1 MIKRKNI
8 LKIAIDS
15 PAAAGA
21 GTLAKAISNQYNL
34 YYLDTGKIYRF
45 IAYLKIRFPEKFNQN
60 FIKKK
65 IKTLK
70 VKDLANKNLISDNVS
85 VEAATISKIK
95 KIRKM
100 VHSFQLNFAYN
111 PPKKYKGSCLD
122 GRDIT
127 YKIVPDADFKFF
139 ITANLKTR
147 AERRYKELKNLNK
160 KITYKEVLKSIK
172 NRDKSDKNRKISP
185 LRKTKDSLLIN
196 TTKLNKRSC
205 FLKIKKIID
214 RKKVFNG
221 NLQRSI
227 QPCVPRIRK
236 IIKQST
242 IKNPN

>member
-1 MIKRKNI
+1 MIKKRTDIIKV
-8 LKIAIDS
+8 AIDS

-21 GTLAKAISNQYNL
+21 GTLAKAISKHYNL
-34 YYLDTGKIYRF
+34 FYLDTGKIYRF
-45 IAYLKIRFPEKFNQN
+45 IAYLKIRFPDKFNQN
-60 FIKKK
+60 FVKKK

-70 VKDLANKNLISDNVS
+70 VKDLANKNLLSDNVS
-85 VEAATISKIK
+85 SEAATISKIK

-127 YKIVPDADFKFF
+127 YKIIPDADFKFF

-147 AERRYKELKNLNK
+147 AMRRYRELKKLNK

-172 NRDKSDKNRKISP
+172 NRDNSDKNRKISP
-185 LRKTKDSLLIN
+185 LIKTKDSLLIN

-214 RKKVFNG
+214 KKI
-221 NLQRSI
+221 SI
-227 QPCVPRIRK
+227 
-236 IIKQST
+236 
-242 IKNPN
+242 